1 MKNYIHRTA
10 ILILI
15 LTNIACESHLI
26 NGDLDGFWQ
35 VQTVE
40 HLKTEEVVHRDN
52 DAFYAFQ
59 RHIVQLTLQTETHVM
74 GQMGPRYHAE
84 FKWQDDSIKFG
95 EFREYDL
102 YECKKTVALDTLKIF
117 GIFQKNTT
125 FFYIENLDKASL
137 ILKSEDARIKLRKY

>member
-1 MKNYIHRTA
+1 MKNHIYRTA

-40 HLKTEEVVHRDN
+40 HLKTEEVVHHDN

-59 RHIVQLTLQTETHVM
+59 RHIVQLTLQPETHVM
-74 GQMGPRYHAE
+74 GQMGARYHAE
-84 FKWQDDSIKFG
+84 FNWNDDSIKFG

-102 YECKKTVALDTLKIF
+102 YGSKKKVHPTILKEF
-117 GIFQKNTT
+117 GIFQENTT
-125 FFYIENLDKASL
+125 FYIENLDKKSL
-137 ILKSEDARIKLRKY
+137 TLTSEEARIKLRKY